1 MIVTL
6 APHRWYE
13 IETPSGRNL
22 ARVLTLDEAT
32 ATSALTLTRP
42 DGRWPR
48 LSQAC
53 RNFPLAD
60 WCPAIVG
67 TKPAEFE
74 PPAVVVGLGGL
85 LVRPMP
91 AGDMAARV
99 RWLGANHEGFA
110 AEAKTLARHAEKRP
124 VFVAEECAALTGA
137 VLGWMLLGT
146 GPIHEADAR
155 GHEWVDLTVDV
166 GTGAGSRRCA
176 TCGIRDG
183 LMGMAPRYCLGREK
197 TPPGA
202 AGGVG

>member
-1 MIVTL
+1 MTVTI

-13 IETPSGRNL
+13 IETPAGRSL
-22 ARVLTLDEAT
+22 ARVLTLDEAAGT
-32 ATSALTLTRP
+32 TTLTLTRR
-42 DGRWPR
+42 DGRWAR
-48 LSQAC
+48 LAQPC
-53 RNFPLAD
+53 RNFPLSD
-60 WCPAIVG
+60 WCPSIVAA
-67 TKPAEFE
+67 KPPEFE

-99 RWLGANHEGFA
+99 RWLGDNHAGFA
-110 AEAKTLARHAEKRP
+110 AEAATLARHIEKRP

-146 GPIHEADAR
+146 GPVHEVDAR

-166 GTGAGSRRCA
+166 STGAGSRRCA
-176 TCGIRDG
+176 VCGLRDG
-183 LMGMAPRYCLGREK
+183 LMGMAPRYCLGRDK

-202 AGGVG
+202 AGGA